1 MSAAKPP
8 AGEKPYTSDFYRKQA
23 ADARRSAEIIV
34 PLVVDLIRP
43 NSVVDVGC
51 GVGAWLSVFMEHGV
65 EDVLGIDGEW
75 VDRALLKIPERRFSS
90 FDLEKPFRID
100 RRFDLA
106 MSVEVAEHL
115 PAECAEIF
123 VASLTRLAP
132 VVLFSAAIPFQGG
145 THHLNEQ
152 WPEYWAGYFRERGY
166 AAVDCL
172 RKKIWRNDD
181 VDWWYAQNIL
191 IFAHRDFLE
200 THPSLE
206 NEQAP
211 PALVHPRKYLELVD
225 WIGGLSKM
233 AEDIAAAIPPG
244 DLFILVDEGVFGN
257 LLGAR
262 GRPIPFPERNGE
274 YGGPP
279 PDDASAIGE
288 LERLRELGAGFIVFT
303 RQAFW
308 WLEHYFH
315 LHGHLQSQYRRVLAN
330 DRLIIFDLRLQRGPA
345 P

>member
-23 ADARRSAEIIV
+23 ADSRRSAEIIV

-51 GVGAWLSVFMEHGV
+51 GVGAWLSVFMDHGIG
-65 EDVLGIDGEW
+65 DVLGVDGAW
-75 VDRALLKIPERRFSS
+75 VDKAELRIPERRFTS
-90 FDLEKPFRID
+90 FDLEKPLRLG
-100 RRFDLA
+100 RQFDLA

-172 RKKIWRNDD
+172 RKKIWRNDN

-191 IFAHRDFLE
+191 IFARRDYLDTRPILKPE
-200 THPSLE
+200 HEAPS
-206 NEQAP
+206 
-211 PALVHPRKYLELVD
+211 ALVHPKKYLGLVD
-225 WIGGLSKM
+225 WLDTLSKM

-244 DLFILVDEGVFGN
+244 GVFILVDEGAFGN
-257 LLGAR
+257 LLAA
-262 GRPIPFPERNGE
+262 GRHPVPFPEQNGQ
-274 YGGPP
+274 YSGPP
-279 PDDASAIGE
+279 ADDASAIHE

-303 RQAFW
+303 RPAFW
-308 WLEHYFH
+308 WLEYYSG
-315 LHGHLQSQYRRVLAN
+315 LLGHLQRRYRSALAN
-330 DRLIIFDLRLQRGPA
+330 DRLVIFELGK
-345 P
+345 